1 MSTIQMKRQGG
12 GTSNTSSTAKVPS
25 TLAYGEIAVDCF
37 GNMYC
42 GDGKQQVKS
51 QVKNAGNVLF
61 TYKGTLNKD
70 SWYSSGGMYV
80 YTINVA
86 SIDGGPDINPDFIL
100 SPPMG
105 QQTEN
110 FATNQAIQEALGFV
124 NAGRCV
130 PGTKQITC
138 KAFQKPTINFDIYW
152 YARSYDGN
160 YSTNVSIVYSG
171 SGSAQPAVYYAIYR
185 ADGWTASNVNG
196 YNYTQKVSV
205 QKISAASPNITTS
218 SVFLTPG
225 FFLPTGVANTDAIL
239 SSAMGIINSGYS
251 ESGNNSVTTRVTAK
265 PTCDITVRWVVQGV

>member
-12 GTSNTSSTAKVPS
+12 GAVCNDATAKVPS
-25 TLAYGEIAVDCF
+25 SLAYGEIAVDCF

-70 SWYSSGGMYV
+70 SWSSSSGMYV
-80 YTINVA
+80 QTINVT

-110 FATNQAIQEALGFV
+110 FTANQAVQEALGFV
-124 NAGRCV
+124 NMGQCV

-138 KAFQKPTINFDIYW
+138 KVFQKPTISFDIYW
-152 YARSYDGN
+152 YARSFDGN
-160 YSTNVSIVYSG
+160 YSTNVSIAYSG
-171 SGSAQPAVYYAIYR
+171 GNGAQPAVYYAIYR

-196 YNYTQKVSV
+196 YNYTQTVSV
-205 QKISAASPNITTS
+205 QKLSAASPNITTS
-218 SVFLTPG
+218 SVLLTPG
-225 FFLPTGVANTDAIL
+225 FFLPTGVANTDAVL
-239 SSAMGIINSGYS
+239 SSAMGIINGGYS
-251 ESGNNSVTTRVTAK
+251 ESGNNSVTTRVTTK